1 MAFDTILVANRG
13 EIAVRVIRTARAMGY
28 RTVAVFSTPD
38 ADAPHVRLADEAVH
52 IGPALAA
59 ASYLDV
65 DKVLAAAERT
75 GAGAVHPGYG
85 FLSENA
91 DFAEACA
98 AAGITFIGPPAA
110 AIRAMGDKA
119 AAKRLMA
126 SAGVPLLPGYQGT
139 DQTDERLLAEAATV
153 GVPLMVKAAAGGGG
167 KGMRLVTDPDAVADA
182 VAAARREA
190 LGAFGSDDL
199 ILERALLRPRHVE
212 IQVLADTH
220 GNVIHLGERD
230 CSIQRRHQK
239 VVEEA
244 PSPAVD
250 AALRAAMGTAAV
262 DAAAAVDYVGAGTV
276 EFLLED
282 GEFHFLEMNTRLQVE
297 HPVTELVTGL
307 DLVEQQIRVARGEVL
322 GVAQD
327 DVSINGHAIE
337 VRLYAEDPANGF
349 LPATGTLATFDVPD
363 TVRLDSGVVAGSV
376 VGADY
381 DPMLAKVIAHGA
393 DRDEARRRLAT
404 ALRDTAVLGVR
415 TNRSFLVDVLTD
427 DVFAAGEATT
437 AFIAESGLPRESAPG
452 SDVVAAAAGILH
464 ARRLAA
470 AEARSPG
477 LAGWSSSGR
486 QQSTMHLSVDGGDA
500 VPVAVHHDRDGITI
514 EVDGTRHA
522 VAVDGGVDGGS
533 VTVDGRRLR
542 HDVVHHGDGAWLRLD
557 GLDLTVADVLQRPAG
572 DVVVRGEG
580 LLLAPMHGAVTT
592 VNVAEGDRVSR
603 GQTLLVVE
611 AMKMEHAITADVDG
625 VVAELPVAVGAQ
637 VATDALL
644 ARIDPDTEDAA

>member
-13 EIAVRVIRTARAMGY
+13 EIAVRVMRTARAMGY

-59 ASYLDV
+59 ASYLDA

-75 GAGAVHPGYG
+75 RAGAIHPGYG

-98 AAGITFIGPPAA
+98 AAGVTFIGPPAA

-126 SAGVPLLPGYQGT
+126 SAGVPLLPGYQ
-139 DQTDERLLAEAATV
+139 DIEQSDDRLMAEAASV

-167 KGMRLVTDPDAVADA
+167 KGMRLVTDPAAVADA
-182 VAAARREA
+182 IAAARREA

-250 AALRAAMGTAAV
+250 ADLRAAMGTAAV

-282 GEFHFLEMNTRLQVE
+282 GEFFFLEMNTRLQVE
-297 HPVTELVTGL
+297 HPITELVTGL
-307 DLVEQQIRVARGEVL
+307 DLVEQQIRVARGEAL
-322 GVAQD
+322 GLAQD
-327 DVSINGHAIE
+327 DVTIDGHAIE

-349 LPATGTLATFDVPD
+349 LPATGTLAAFDVPD
-363 TVRLDSGVVAGSV
+363 TVRLDSGVEAGSV

-393 DRDEARRRLAT
+393 DRDEARRRLVA
-404 ALRDTAVLGVR
+404 ALRDPTVLGVR
-415 TNRSFLVDVLTD
+415 TNRSFLIDVLTD
-427 DVFAAGEATT
+427 EVFAAGAATT
-437 AFIAESGLPRESAPG
+437 AFIGESDLPRDTAPG
-452 SDVVAAAAGILH
+452 SDVIAAAAAILH
-464 ARRLAA
+464 ADRLAA

-500 VPVAVHHDRDGITI
+500 VPVAVHQDRDGLTI
-514 EVDGTRHA
+514 DVDGTRHA
-522 VAVDGGVDGGS
+522 VAVDDDAVA
-533 VTVDGRRLR
+533 VDGRRRL
-542 HDVVHHGDGAWLRLD
+542 HDVVRHGDGALIRLD
-557 GLDLTVADVLQRPAG
+557 GLDLSVADVLQRPAG

-592 VNVAEGDRVSR
+592 VNVGVGDRVAR

-644 ARIDPDTEDAA
+644 ARIDPDTEDEA

>member
-1 MAFDTILVANRG
+1 
-13 EIAVRVIRTARAMGY
+13 
-28 RTVAVFSTPD
+28 
-38 ADAPHVRLADEAVH
+38 
-52 IGPALAA
+52 
-59 ASYLDV
+59 
-65 DKVLAAAERT
+65 
-75 GAGAVHPGYG
+75 
-85 FLSENA
+85 
-91 DFAEACA
+91 
-98 AAGITFIGPPAA
+98 
-110 AIRAMGDKA
+110 
-119 AAKRLMA
+119 
-126 SAGVPLLPGYQGT
+126 
-139 DQTDERLLAEAATV
+139 
-153 GVPLMVKAAAGGGG
+153 
-167 KGMRLVTDPDAVADA
+167 MRLVTDPDAVADA

-307 DLVEQQIRVARGEVL
+307 DLVEQQIRVARGEAL

-381 DPMLAKVIAHGA
+381 DPMLTKVIAHGA

-404 ALRDTAVLGVR
+404 ALRDSAVLGVR

-437 AFIAESGLPRESAPG
+437 AFIAESGLPRESVPG

-464 ARRLAA
+464 AQRLAA